1 MSLPNATAAGIGAT
15 LRTAR
20 EALGASVEEAAWRT
34 RIRPEYLRAL
44 EEERFDACGH
54 LAHGRAHLHSY
65 ARFLGLDAQA
75 LVQEYMTEV
84 EHAVPSSIEQLHER
98 VKEERRPQKP
108 NWLIAAIVAA
118 LVLIGASVAGLVR
131 GPGPKTN
138 SAGSRLPTLP
148 QTSQPSSQASAP
160 AVAGPAS
167 PASGVTLVV
176 VPQTRVWIK
185 ASSDG
190 LLLFEG
196 ILAAGESKT
205 FTGADSIDIT
215 VGNANA
221 VRLILN
227 GRDLGPP
234 GKTGQ
239 VYRARLGPQGPLPA
253 K

>member
-1 MSLPNATAAGIGAT
+1 
-15 LRTAR
+15 
-20 EALGASVEEAAWRT
+20 
-34 RIRPEYLRAL
+34 
-44 EEERFDACGH
+44 
-54 LAHGRAHLHSY
+54 
-65 ARFLGLDAQA
+65 
-75 LVQEYMTEV
+75 MTEV
-84 EHAVPSSIEQLHER
+84 ENAVPSSIEQLHER

-148 QTSQPSSQASAP
+148 QTSQPS
-160 AVAGPAS
+160 S

>member
-15 LRTAR
+15 LRNAR

-44 EEERFDACGH
+44 EDERFDACGH

-75 LVQEYMTEV
+75 LVRDYVEHV
-84 EHAVPSSIEQLHER
+84 EHAEPSSIEQLHER
-98 VKEERRPQKP
+98 VKEERKPQKP
-108 NWLIAAIVAA
+108 NWLIAAIIAA

-131 GPGPKTN
+131 GPGPKTEHT
-138 SAGSRLPTLP
+138 GSTLPKLP
-148 QTSQPSSQASAP
+148 QTSQPSSPASAP
-160 AVAGPAS
+160 AVVPPGSTAK
-167 PASGVTLVV
+167 GVTLVV
-176 VPQTRVWIK
+176 VAQTRSWIK
-185 ASSDG
+185 ASANG

-196 ILAAGESKT
+196 IIAAGESKT
-205 FTGADSIDIT
+205 FTGVETIDIT
-215 VGNANA
+215 VGNAGA

-234 GKTGQ
+234 GKSGQ
-239 VYRARLGPQGPLPA
+239 VYRARLGPQGPVPA